1 MILDILYELI
11 PGIRFCRIKLDD
23 KHYINYKKNEYYIE
37 ALKIIGK
44 NFGRSF
50 YGDNKS
56 TDYNLGIRYVRECTA
71 NNYNI
76 IITKSQV
83 KRLARPHCRKHHAMK
98 FPIRTYEILST
109 VRTLIDNSQKC
120 SFECK
125 SNKQEYCKKIKQE
138 NILCRDYLIGSFYK
152 CLRYQR
158 GKYNQ
163 NSYAERLLNIL
174 DQDYQN
180 CNP

>member
-1 MILDILYELI
+1 MILDVLYELI

-138 NILCRDYLIGSFYK
+138 NILCRDYLIGNFYK

-158 GKYNQ
+158 GQYNP

>member
-109 VRTLIDNSQKC
+109 V
-120 SFECK
+120 
-125 SNKQEYCKKIKQE
+125 
-138 NILCRDYLIGSFYK
+138 
-152 CLRYQR
+152 
-158 GKYNQ
+158 
-163 NSYAERLLNIL
+163 
-174 DQDYQN
+174 
-180 CNP
+180 